1 MTTFLKKI
9 ESKINSELG
18 PEKISLIDNSNLHTR
33 HKSFDPNKY
42 HLKLVI
48 KSEKLN
54 KMKKIAINTSL
65 FFIFNFYFFLLFGL
79 S

>member
-18 PEKISLIDNSNLHTR
+18 PEKITLIDNSNLHTR

-48 KSEKLN
+48 KSEKLCQ
-54 KMKKIAINTSL
+54 TEELSRE
-65 FFIFNFYFFLLFGL
+65 IFVLNPYLVLPAKAL
-79 S
+79 P